1 MEIDQKTWDID
12 VKEDLGYDGRGSQHI
27 YIELIAS
34 PYFYDDDIVR
44 VYMDLDLP
52 EAALR
57 DDTIVYQYMQLLA
70 KDAEEGT
77 DDYISVGCQITVG
90 EEGSEKVDNYLG
102 TSKLDAQSTAGQ
114 AVEEQN
120 PEEKDIQRIF
130 FPWSEEWAWYGAY
143 ETGNGNKVASCVVEM
158 PIAKDESRDEDIF
171 QEYIVTK
178 GAKLYKDD
186 EDTEPTQIGE
196 EKTKI
201 NLGDVNY
208 DADEF
213 IDPEILDLF
222 EPDEDATF
230 DENYIEKEY
239 ELQGSTEATLDAA
252 TLFGDENAVAAQ
264 NFYSVYESN
273 NYLDQDD
280 EISFMFEVDLPTAQ
294 VPDGTWI
301 VQMVTLSPTDNSS
314 DKKTIGC
321 LVQVGNQYST
331 TAVEWE
337 GSADMDFDATG
348 TVKFSEINTGER
360 QTESGVFTIDDP
372 NFYALQTSPL
382 SLMNSIQNCQA
393 KLPIAK
399 QLEDSSIFT
408 TYTALLQARI
418 YTSKDD
424 TNPANLSEVT
434 FEIELTPP
442 VYEAEE
448 FDPYD
453 ETW

>member
-1 MEIDQKTWDID
+1 
-12 VKEDLGYDGRGSQHI
+12 
-27 YIELIAS
+27 
-34 PYFYDDDIVR
+34 
-44 VYMDLDLP
+44 
-52 EAALR
+52 
-57 DDTIVYQYMQLLA
+57 
-70 KDAEEGT
+70 
-77 DDYISVGCQITVG
+77 
-90 EEGSEKVDNYLG
+90 
-102 TSKLDAQSTAGQ
+102 
-114 AVEEQN
+114 
-120 PEEKDIQRIF
+120 
-130 FPWSEEWAWYGAY
+130 
-143 ETGNGNKVASCVVEM
+143 
-158 PIAKDESRDEDIF
+158 
-171 QEYIVTK
+171 
-178 GAKLYKDD
+178 
-186 EDTEPTQIGE
+186 
-196 EKTKI
+196 
-201 NLGDVNY
+201 
-208 DADEF
+208 
-213 IDPEILDLF
+213 
-222 EPDEDATF
+222 
-230 DENYIEKEY
+230 
-239 ELQGSTEATLDAA
+239 
-252 TLFGDENAVAAQ
+252 
-264 NFYSVYESN
+264 
-273 NYLDQDD
+273 
-280 EISFMFEVDLPTAQ
+280 MFEVDLPTAQ